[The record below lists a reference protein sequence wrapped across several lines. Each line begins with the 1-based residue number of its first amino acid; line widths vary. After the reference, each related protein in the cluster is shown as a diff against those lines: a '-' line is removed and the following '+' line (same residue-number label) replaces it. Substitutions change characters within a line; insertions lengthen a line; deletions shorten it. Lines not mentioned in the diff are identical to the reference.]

1 LESALLCPAKYFFL
15 HILGL
20 RELAE
25 FEPGI
30 TPRERGQVVHS
41 ILASFVL
48 LAIRKLKETGL
59 TYDDLAGLLID
70 TATDA
75 IRPNLTEAVWQVELE
90 RLTGGSGSPGLLMK
104 WLEAEWERKLQG
116 WSWIGVERQFD
127 GLEISGCP
135 AVLKGRLDRIDLHP
149 SLGLICW
156 DYKTGRLPGRTS
168 VIDEN
173 DRPQLKAY
181 LLALSKGS
189 VTGAPKTADGFG
201 AGYIELRSPANTK
214 HHVMF
219 DPAVQ
224 HGPFLASWE
233 KQVRDA
239 LSAIFSGDISPRW
252 VEKDP
257 SCKDRCAYRHICG
270 SP

>member
-1 LESALLCPAKYFFL
+1 LESALYCPARYFFL
-15 HILGL
+15 HVLGL

-25 FEPGI
+25 SEPGI
-30 TPRERGQVVHS
+30 SPRERGQVVHS

-48 LAIRKLKETGL
+48 LAIRKLKKTGL
-59 TYDDLAGLLID
+59 TFDELAGLLIE

-75 IRPNLTEAVWQVELE
+75 IRPNLSQAVWQVELE
-90 RLTGGSGSPGLLMK
+90 RLTGKSGCPGLLTK
-104 WLEAEWERKLQG
+104 WLESEWDRILQG
-116 WSWIGVERQFD
+116 WSWTGVERQFD
-127 GLEISGCP
+127 CLEIKGC
-135 AVLKGRLDRIDLHP
+135 AALLRGRLDRIDLHP

-156 DYKTGRLPGRTS
+156 DYKTGKPPGKTS

-181 LLALSKGS
+181 LLALSKGN
-189 VTGAPKTADGFG
+189 VTGAPKADDGCG
-201 AGYIELRSPANTK
+201 AGYIELRSPANMK

-219 DPAVQ
+219 DPAGQ
-224 HGPFLASWE
+224 HGPFLDGWE

-239 LSAIFSGDISPRW
+239 LNSIFSGDISPRW

-257 SCKDRCAYRHICG
+257 SCKQGCAYRHICG